1 VSRLVREVLERY
13 ADQQSPPQVDVA
25 GLLDRGRSAR
35 RRRRVVLV
43 TATAVALAI
52 GAVFAVVV
60 PRVGGHS
67 VQVSSGDLVRSPW
80 ADSEQ
85 LHLGTLA
92 VPRPALLWS
101 LVAAGDAAV
110 YSTWNRTDG
119 SKGEVF
125 ALHPDGRT
133 TRIGGAAPGWIAADG
148 SLVGWFEPAARSG
161 GYRAVVYDVRA
172 NIEVGS
178 REISVSDPGTGMAA
192 PPVIAVDQDQLVYTA
207 DGQAWSW
214 RWGGDGKVVEV
225 DAAGG
230 RVFDVVAGVRAIG
243 SPATAAGEFAGPIRF
258 LAEDGRTMGTSPAQ
272 IFGGQLDPT
281 GRYALTVSELNGWS
295 VLTSDGR
302 VRELQLDGMEPVYAA
317 WDASGRVT
325 VAAVRSR
332 GDHGT
337 LDVSEMV
344 SLGSCDPVTGECRLV
359 RPSIGPAGQV
369 KLADGLIG

>member
-1 VSRLVREVLERY
+1 MSHLVREVLERY
-13 ADQQSPPQVDVA
+13 ADQQNPPPVNVA
-25 GLLDRGRSAR
+25 ELLHRGRSAR

-52 GAVFAVVV
+52 AGVFAVVV
-60 PRVGGHS
+60 PRVGARS
-67 VQVSSGDLVRSPW
+67 VQVAAGDLVRSPW
-80 ADSEQ
+80 ADSQQ

-101 LVAAGDAAV
+101 LVAAGDTAV
-110 YSTWNRTDG
+110 YSTWEGTDG

-133 TRIGGAAPGWIAADG
+133 TKIGGVAPGWIAADG
-148 SLVGWFEPAARSG
+148 NLVGWFEPAARSG
-161 GYRAVVYDVRA
+161 RYRAVVYDVGA
-172 NIEVGS
+172 NSEVGS
-178 REISVSDPGTGMAA
+178 REIAAADPGFDLAA
-192 PPVIAVDQDQLVYTA
+192 PPAIAVDQDQLVYTA
-207 DGQAWSW
+207 EGKAWSW

-230 RVFDVVAGVRAIG
+230 QVIDVAAGVRAIG
-243 SPATAAGEFAGPIRF
+243 SPASAGGESAGPIRF

-272 IFGGQLDPT
+272 IFGAQLDPT
-281 GRYALTVSELNGWS
+281 GRYALAVSALDGWS
-295 VLTSDGR
+295 VLTADGR
-302 VRELQLDGMEPVYAA
+302 VRELQLDGMEPVRTA

-325 VAAVRSR
+325 VAAVRSQ

-337 LDVSEMV
+337 LDGSELV

-359 RPSIGPAGQV
+359 RPSIGPAGRV
-369 KLADGLIG
+369 KFADGFIG